1 MIRKLTKISTSP
13 MLLQSRAAKAA
24 SRDDDDDGEDVP
36 LADAEL
42 TNMLPKNAASSDVEV
57 SGK

>member
-24 SRDDDDDGEDVP
+24 SRDDDDGEDVP